1 MNDDKLFLI
10 IDFDE
15 VREAIRKKSG
25 LVMEFFRKG
34 GGGVLTQSITLR
46 HIFVP
51 QDLGNF
57 LCKIE
62 VYGHFKVLFLKSLF

>member
-1 MNDDKLFLI
+1 
-10 IDFDE
+10 
-15 VREAIRKKSG
+15 
-25 LVMEFFRKG
+25 MEFFRK

-57 LCKIE
+57 FFCKIEKIE